1 MKGDFVKYLPQILPN
16 ILAMASLK
24 ADINVGGETGAID
37 DVLNEIT
44 PETDGKKHQ
53 NIMNDDIEE
62 KDSAIQMLIVFVE
75 ELGGGCGQFIEQISE
90 ILLNLTQF
98 SASDNI
104 RNSAAGALPALIKC
118 AKAAFPDKVAEMQI
132 MAKKYSN
139 NIIDAMESE
148 TETDCLICQAQAL
161 KEIIEEAGDNL
172 LVQESVNQFHSK
184 VWSFIESSENRI
196 SDNKKYEQENSN
208 VEDEDDGLDEEDL
221 LVLKEE
227 NKNEFQ
233 LQLDLGECIG
243 ALFKTHKTLVA

>member
-1 MKGDFVKYLPQILPN
+1 
-16 ILAMASLK
+16 
-24 ADINVGGETGAID
+24 
-37 DVLNEIT
+37 
-44 PETDGKKHQ
+44 
-53 NIMNDDIEE
+53 
-62 KDSAIQMLIVFVE
+62 MLIVFVE

-90 ILLNLTQF
+90 ILLALTQF

-118 AKAAFPDKVAEMQI
+118 AKTAFPDKVAEMQI

-172 LVQESVNQFHSK
+172 LVAESVTQFHTK
-184 VWSFIESSENRI
+184 VWTFIESSENRI
-196 SDNKKYEQENSN
+196 SDNRKYEQENSN
-208 VEDEDDGLDEEDL
+208 VEEEDDGLDEEDL

-227 NKNEFQ
+227 NKNEF
-233 LQLDLGECIG
+233 
-243 ALFKTHKTLVA
+243 